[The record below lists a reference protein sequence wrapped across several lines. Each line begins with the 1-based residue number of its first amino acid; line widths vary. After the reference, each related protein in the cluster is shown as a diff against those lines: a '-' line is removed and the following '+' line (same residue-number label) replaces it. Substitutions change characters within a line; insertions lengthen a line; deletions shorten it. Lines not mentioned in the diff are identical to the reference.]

1 MSKACSRIAMT
12 AGERKI
18 HRTRRELHFG
28 ERVVRCFIHRPRS
41 LHDSLAEAVARN
53 PDGEALVCDD
63 ERLTWR
69 DLLKASA
76 RLAGGLSKCGIRPG
90 DRVAVLLGNRS
101 EWILTL
107 FAVTRLGAIFVP
119 LNIREQKPEL
129 EYALNDCGAVLIIH
143 EAGLASRLPASN
155 EVRALRHRISIGR
168 TRGSETIDVL
178 LDDRAIVHPPAPV
191 GEEDTAVILYTSGTT
206 GRPKGAMLC
215 HMNIVHSAL
224 HYELTMNL
232 SKRDRSIVAVP
243 LSHVTGFVAHVASM
257 VRCAGTLILMKEFK
271 APDFIALAL
280 RERITHT
287 LLVPAMCN
295 LCLLEPDFKRL
306 RASSWRIVGYGG
318 AAMPP
323 ATIVK
328 MSKLL
333 PKLTLMN
340 CYGATETS
348 SPATIMPKGMTSL
361 HPESVGQPVAC
372 AELMVI
378 DDQGSELPSGEVG
391 EICIGGPMVVKG
403 YWNNPT
409 ATSAAFTGAFWH
421 SGDLGS
427 IDADG
432 FVYVSDRKKDL
443 INRGG
448 FKVYAAEVEHVLLNF
463 PGVLECAVVSK
474 PCPVLGER
482 VHAFVTLQDRKTTI
496 PLLHA
501 FCAERLSDYKVPE
514 SFTLLDSPLPR
525 TASGK
530 VLKRALRDELL
541 ARVATS

>member
-1 MSKACSRIAMT
+1 
-12 AGERKI
+12 
-18 HRTRRELHFG
+18 
-28 ERVVRCFIHRPRS
+28 
-41 LHDSLAEAVARN
+41 
-53 PDGEALVCDD
+53 
-63 ERLTWR
+63 
-69 DLLKASA
+69 
-76 RLAGGLSKCGIRPG
+76 
-90 DRVAVLLGNRS
+90 
-101 EWILTL
+101 
-107 FAVTRLGAIFVP
+107 
-119 LNIREQKPEL
+119 
-129 EYALNDCGAVLIIH
+129 
-143 EAGLASRLPASN
+143 
-155 EVRALRHRISIGR
+155 
-168 TRGSETIDVL
+168 
-178 LDDRAIVHPPAPV
+178 
-191 GEEDTAVILYTSGTT
+191 
-206 GRPKGAMLC
+206 
-215 HMNIVHSAL
+215 
-224 HYELTMNL
+224 
-232 SKRDRSIVAVP
+232 
-243 LSHVTGFVAHVASM
+243 
-257 VRCAGTLILMKEFK
+257 
-271 APDFIALAL
+271 
-280 RERITHT
+280 
-287 LLVPAMCN
+287 
-295 LCLLEPDFKRL
+295 
-306 RASSWRIVGYGG
+306 
-318 AAMPP
+318 MPP